1 MGSAGFGS
9 GSGSPLGSKLGS
21 RLRVWFR
28 SVVLRQRVESE
39 MEEEIRFHLE
49 SRAEELERGGLSARE
64 ASRTARVEFG
74 GAESH
79 KDGMRASLG
88 LRWLDELVVDLR
100 YGVRLLRKSPGFTAI
115 AAGSLALAIG
125 ANTTIFSVANAM
137 LFERLGVPHAQDL
150 RMIYHEDDEKSPFQ

>member
-74 GAESH
+74 GVESH

-88 LRWLDELVVDLR
+88 LRWLDELVVDVR
-100 YGVRLLRKSPGFTAI
+100 YGVRLLRKSPG
-115 AAGSLALAIG
+115 LR
-125 ANTTIFSVANAM
+125 
-137 LFERLGVPHAQDL
+137 RLRRGRWRWRSGRIRRSFRW
-150 RMIYHEDDEKSPFQ
+150 RMRCCLSGWECRMRRICG